1 MVASHPHSP
10 SLFNHLDPEGG
21 KRVEWGGKPPPPFY
35 SFTVPP
41 VVAAV
46 VVAVGR
52 IVLAELDGKVGR
64 EGGGK

>member
-1 MVASHPHSP
+1 MLS
-10 SLFNHLDPEGG
+10 
-21 KRVEWGGKPPPPFY
+21 GGKPPPPFY

-41 VVAAV
+41 AVVAVAA